1 MRRVILILA
10 FILLCYSAFGQD
22 DKATIKAQKK
32 AERAERRRVRD
43 SLETEEIR
51 QYWRE
56 IHIQDSIRHEE
67 RKREG
72 ATAIRALSPISPAD
86 ALDLIARALI
96 KFGYILRVDK
106 DYGTIN
112 TEPKWGNGASYTLHY
127 VIEEHPEGCQVK
139 GFAYAHGQVNTFH
152 IGLGIG
158 SSKSIDMRIEYG
170 GIKNSPSMIAFGEL
184 FKYLTAL
191 PETRITYY
199 RDDADTY

>member
-10 FILLCYSAFGQD
+10 SILLCYSALGQN

-72 ATAIRALSPISPAD
+72 ATAILAVSPVSPAE
-86 ALDLIARALI
+86 ALDRIARALI
-96 KFGYILRVDK
+96 RFGYVLRVDK
-106 DYGTIN
+106 EYGTIN

-127 VIEEHPEGCQVK
+127 VIEQHPEGCQTK
-139 GFAYAHGQVNTFH
+139 GFAYGHGQVNTFH
-152 IGLGIG
+152 AGLGFG
-158 SSKSIDMRIEYG
+158 FSKTMDIRLEYG
-170 GIKNSPSMIAFGEL
+170 GIKNSPTMIAFGEL
-184 FKYLTAL
+184 YKYLTAL

-199 RDDADTY
+199 RDADTY